1 MTTLGA
7 GSADIGLV
15 HRLPASHR
23 AHWRLF
29 TEWCTAFDTTPLP
42 ASPVTVARFLDF
54 ESGAARGTLRRRVA
68 AINAAHRITGH
79 TPPGTVTAVRALLSA
94 RDRDVETARQVI
106 SRLPVSGWPAGLFG
120 RRDALIL
127 TLVCRLG
134 VPIAR
139 VGELRCGDVSIDVA
153 GGALHVGGGHDIAT
167 SLEADNPHGVYAVF
181 SRWAGV
187 RDLTLRRPSPMA
199 WAPVLHTAPARA
211 STPQV
216 SWLEHY
222 DPDAALLPTFDRWG
236 NLTAPIGDTT
246 TGMRSRAVDTIL
258 HTHLRAPG
266 RPITRRTE
274 WTTGV
279 LTRRARPTEP
289 APIPVVVPVLD
300 DTYDDGITARR
311 RAAGELEDLDDIF
324 DALDHQ
330 MAALLERT
338 GDLLEE
344 AGAP

>member
-7 GSADIGLV
+7 ASADSGLV

-29 TEWCTAFDTTPLP
+29 TEWCTAFDTTALP
-42 ASPVTVARFLDF
+42 ASPVTIARFLEF
-54 ESGAARGTLRRRVA
+54 EPGAARATLRRRVA

-79 TPPGTVTAVRALLSA
+79 TPPGTVTAVRAVLSA
-94 RDRDVETARQVI
+94 RDRDAETARRVI

-139 VGELRCGDVSIDVA
+139 VGQLRCADITVDIAGDV
-153 GGALHVGGGHDIAT
+153 LHVGGGHDIT
-167 SLEADNPHGVYAVF
+167 TLLEADNPHGVYAVF
-181 SRWAGV
+181 SRWATV

-199 WAPVLHTAPARA
+199 WAPVLHTAPNRVTA
-211 STPQV
+211 PQV
-216 SWLEHY
+216 SWHEHHN
-222 DPDAALLPTFDRWG
+222 PDAALLPAFDRWG
-236 NLTAPIGDTT
+236 NPTAPIGDTT
-246 TGMRSRAVDTIL
+246 TGMRPRAVDAVL

-266 RPITRRTE
+266 RPITARTA
-274 WTTGV
+274 WTAGV
-279 LTRRARPTEP
+279 IERRARPTEHVP
-289 APIPVVVPVLD
+289 APVVAAPLD
-300 DTYDDGITARR
+300 DTYDDGIAARR
-311 RAAGELEDLDDIF
+311 RAAGDLEDLDDIF

-338 GDLLEE
+338 EHLLDHAEI
-344 AGAP
+344 P